1 MLQDYLR
8 KYRRPIFWTTLV
20 LIIFPFVGARMF
32 SGGGGGTSGELEGL
46 QEPVATVGDIAISRQ
61 EYQQR
66 LNQAIQRQAQSGGSI
81 PTPEELAETGVADQI
96 LNDLID
102 RALLQNLAR
111 RSEYAF
117 DRDYLAELLRED
129 PTFQDETGQFDVERW
144 NELVGQPGIN
154 WDQIYAELRQS
165 AESELA
171 ARRAMAAV
179 RVLESEVRKEFEREH
194 TELEVRYARIEPDID
209 VSEEELREFYD
220 ERPEA
225 YHTEPERRAAFVS
238 FSLAPPQPEVMDE
251 ILERLEEGEEDF
263 AALAEEYSAAPEA
276 EEGGDLGWI
285 TLREGLPSHQQVL
298 LDLEAGE
305 VSEPVAQDNIY
316 VIFKAEDEREDEET
330 GDRELRVRAIEVEA
344 QLSDDEREALESEAE
359 ALAEQA
365 REMGDLRAAA
375 EDAGLEAQETDM
387 FSPESTGIE
396 GVAEE
401 DAPSFRNQ
409 LMDTEEGDISDVISA
424 PRHLYVAEIVEMTES
439 ERQPFEEVTEDVRSD
454 YVAEYEQTPEYR
466 EKLEEAAERIR
477 DAEEVDDIEALEETF
492 PELVAETD
500 ELGPFTAGDFDYSAG
515 IFWNPRDVYQA
526 VAHREPGT
534 LAGPVPDLMGQV
546 YFVELIEKTPPTEEM
561 WAEQFPEE
569 REELRE
575 QLRQTKQAEVLEDYL
590 LNVRMR
596 TVNGIPIQTN
606 ERVIAHVLGL
616 GDEVDA
622 DEPDV
627 LEEDVT
633 EEPA

>member
-32 SGGGGGTSGELEGL
+32 SGGGPGTPREL
-46 QEPVATVGDIAISRQ
+46 QELHGPVAIVGDVAISRQ

-66 LNQAIQRQAQSGGSI
+66 LNQAIQRQAQMSGSV
-81 PTPEELAETGVADQI
+81 PTPQELAQTGVADEI

-102 RALLQNLAR
+102 RALLQNIAR
-111 RSEYAF
+111 RSNYAF

-129 PTFQDETGQFDVERW
+129 PTFRDETGQFDAERW
-144 NELVGQPGIN
+144 NELVRQPGIN

-179 RVLESEVRKEFEREH
+179 RVLESEVREEFEREH
-194 TELEVRYARIEPDID
+194 TEIQVRYARIEPDVE
-209 VSEEELREFYD
+209 VSDEELREFYD

-225 YHTEPERRAAFVS
+225 YQTEPERRAAFVS
-238 FSLAPPQPEVMDE
+238 FSLAPPQPDVLDE
-251 ILERLEEGEEDF
+251 ILERLEDEEDF
-263 AALAEEYSAAPEA
+263 AELAEEYSVAPEA

-285 TLREGLPSHQQVL
+285 TVHEGLPTHQQVL
-298 LDLEAGE
+298 LDLEVGE
-305 VSEPVAQDNIY
+305 VSEPVARANTY

-330 GDRELRVRAIEVEA
+330 GDRELHVRAIEVDA
-344 QLSDDEREALESEAE
+344 RLSDEQREALEADAD

-365 REMGDLRAAA
+365 REVGDLRAAA
-375 EDAGLEAQETDM
+375 EEAGLEVQETDM
-387 FSPESTGIE
+387 FSPESTVIE
-396 GVAEE
+396 GVLEQDVA
-401 DAPSFRNQ
+401 SFRNQ
-409 LMDTEEGDISDVISA
+409 LTNTEEGDISDVISG
-424 PRHLYVAEIVEMTES
+424 PRHLYVAEIIEMTEP
-439 ERQPFEEVTEDVRSD
+439 ERQPFEEVMEEVRSD
-454 YVAEYEQTPEYR
+454 YLTEFEQTPEYR

-477 DAEEVDDIEALEETF
+477 DAEEAEGIEALEETF
-492 PELVAETD
+492 PELVAETG
-500 ELGPFTAGDFDYSAG
+500 ELGPFTADDFDYSAG

-534 LAGPVPDLMGQV
+534 LTGPVPDFLGQL
-546 YFVELIEKTPPTEEM
+546 YFVELIEKMSPTEEM

-569 REELRE
+569 RDELRE
-575 QLRQTKQAEVLEDYL
+575 QLRRARQAEVLEDYL
-590 LNVRMR
+590 LDVRMR

-606 ERVIAHVLGL
+606 ERVLAHVLGL
-616 GDEVDA
+616 TDEVDA
-622 DEPDV
+622 AEPEV
-627 LEEDVT
+627 LEEGVA
-633 EEPA
+633 EGPA